1 VFVLN
6 YVCFCL
12 FENIYLIPCRS
23 CSTLKKGLKTRCIL
37 RFRYVRPIYIVEEIS
52 IFISYYFE
60 PHLRTR
66 INRVSRHDD
75 GGEMPSSEN
84 LSIFSNLGRPAQ
96 KNTVSRR
103 YLSKIK
109 FRQTHNYMLFN
120 YDELDILF
128 SKYIY
133 YFNFIINGLFISC
146 NIINSY
152 IVEYLDHR
160 QHCQYLMSNNS
171 QLIES
176 QIFRL

>member
-1 VFVLN
+1 
-6 YVCFCL
+6 
-12 FENIYLIPCRS
+12 
-23 CSTLKKGLKTRCIL
+23 L

-52 IFISYYFE
+52 IFILYYFE
-60 PHLRTR
+60 SHLRTR

-75 GGEMPSSEN
+75 GGKMSSSEN
-84 LSIFSNLGRPAQ
+84 LSIFSNSKRPAP

-103 YLSKIK
+103 YLSEIK

-120 YDELDILF
+120 CEELDLLF

-133 YFNFIINGLFISC
+133 YLNFIINGLFISC

-152 IVEYLDHR
+152 IVKYIDHR

-171 QLIES
+171 QLTES
-176 QIFRL
+176 QIFRLQDE